1 MRSSAEPLDDAVRAH
16 AAALLGRPIVEVTRV
31 RGGANSRVYRVS
43 DGTTRYALKLYP
55 VDPADKRD
63 RLGAE
68 SMALRFL
75 RGHGVRTVPD
85 VIAIDTDRRM
95 GLFEWIEG
103 ASVENPRAADI
114 LTALGLL
121 EMLHRLR
128 GDEAAAEFPMA
139 SEACLSGLELTGQIV
154 RRFSRLEIVAKDE
167 RALAEFLSRGVAPAF
182 DAARSRAQS
191 SYADGHLDFQLPLEA
206 HHRSLSPSD
215 FGFHNAL
222 RRPDDGLS
230 FLDFEYFG
238 WDDPVKPVA
247 DFVLHPGMTLTE
259 AQRRDFVA
267 GALRIYGA
275 DDAYELRLRA
285 LLPLYALRWSLILLN
300 EFLPERWAHRVEAG
314 VAVDREMVLAAQ
326 LVKAQ
331 ALLGIANKSIA
342 CFPYGD

>member
-1 MRSSAEPLDDAVRAH
+1 MILAR
-16 AAALLGRPIVEVTRV
+16 AAALVGHPIVEMTRI

-43 DGTTRYALKLYP
+43 DGATRYALKLYP
-55 VDPADKRD
+55 VDPTDKRD

-85 VIAIDTDRRM
+85 VIAVDTDRNM
-95 GLFEWIEG
+95 SLFEWIEG
-103 ASVENPRAADI
+103 VSVENPIAADI
-114 LTALGLL
+114 TAALGLL
-121 EMLHRLR
+121 ETLHSLR
-128 GDEAAAEFPMA
+128 GDKAAVEFPLA
-139 SEACLSGLELTGQIV
+139 SEACLSVLELTEQID
-154 RRFSRLEIVAKDE
+154 RRFSRLEKVAKDE
-167 RALAEFLSRGVAPAF
+167 PALAVFLHAGVGPAF
-182 DAARSRAQS
+182 DAARRRAQS
-191 SYADGHLDFQLPLEA
+191 SYADGHLDFQLPLEGY
-206 HHRSLSPSD
+206 HRSLSPSD

-222 RRPDDGLS
+222 RRPDGGLS

-247 DFVLHPGMTLTE
+247 DFMLHPGMTLTE
-259 AQRRDFVA
+259 AQRRDFA
-267 GALRIYGA
+267 TGALRIYGA

-300 EFLPERWAHRVEAG
+300 EFIPERWARRVEAG
-314 VAVDREMVLAAQ
+314 AAANRETVLAAQ

-342 CFPYGD
+342 HFPYGD